1 MYPPKAKVG
10 SIVYA
15 TRHVYFSLLESS
27 LWLFLWQTIDM
38 QWYIHGDIKAAL
50 RSSLFDLS
58 WGSVVPVFQSQL
70 RSVLQC
76 ILDYVV
82 LTCPL
87 LLSGLSCLSYF
98 VFLQKISVPCSSS
111 NTSCKFQVMHSLPDV
126 TSGVQM
132 RSSSSACWMA
142 AGPCASFFL
151 CIFHVRSRLEEV
163 FQLW

>member
-1 MYPPKAKVG
+1 M
-10 SIVYA
+10 II
-15 TRHVYFSLLESS
+15 SLANY
-27 LWLFLWQTIDM
+27 WHAM
-38 QWYIHGDIKAAL
+38 VYIHGDIKAAL

-76 ILDYVV
+76 IFDYVV

-132 RSSSSACWMA
+132 RSSSSACWIKA
-142 AGPCASFFL
+142 VSPLHLFFL
-151 CIFHVRSRLEEV
+151 CIFSKRL
-163 FQLW
+163 FHGIFGYFSSFLWDDGMANGCQKHL

>member
-1 MYPPKAKVG
+1 MV
-10 SIVYA
+10 
-15 TRHVYFSLLESS
+15 
-27 LWLFLWQTIDM
+27 
-38 QWYIHGDIKAAL
+38 YIHGDIKAAL

-132 RSSSSACWMA
+132 RSSSSACWIKA
-142 AGPCASFFL
+142 VSPLHLFFL
-151 CIFHVRSRLEEV
+151 CIFPWYFWLLFFFFVRWWHGQWMSEASLNCQWNSRSKSHTK
-163 FQLW
+163 